1 MVHVF
6 LLRQGETTE
15 NCVGNHDRGLTD
27 AKLTEKVLA
36 QAEHLANALQG
47 IKIDAVY
54 ASPLERAYRTAEIA
68 CGNRLPVV
76 RDPRLIELDF
86 GAWEGKTRA
95 EFVAEDPALWEAWND
110 DPATAP
116 AGGTGDT
123 DRKSVV

>member
-1 MVHVF
+1 MVHVY
-6 LLRQGETTE
+6 LLRHGETTY
-15 NCVGNHDRGLTD
+15 NADGNRYCGRTD
-27 AKLTEKVLA
+27 AKLTEKGLA
-36 QAEHLANALQG
+36 QAEHVANALQG

-76 RDPRLIELDF
+76 RDPRIIEQDF

-95 EFVAEDPALWEAWND
+95 EFVAEDPALWEDWED
-110 DPATAP
+110 DPAKAP